1 MIIGNTSL
9 DPRKVTEARLEHVAL
24 SVYRLVVECLIGNTI
39 SQTDII
45 FTDREDAESALR
57 KLDKH
62 CHKGQLADAI
72 ATDTLDND
80 DIDDDEVCK
89 KAGFV

>member
-9 DPRKVTEARLEHVAL
+9 DPRRVTEARIEHVAL
-24 SVYRLVVECLIGNTI
+24 SVYRLIVEILIGNTI
-39 SQTDII
+39 SETYIV
-45 FTDREDAESALR
+45 FTDREDAEAALV

-62 CHKGQLADAI
+62 CHKGQLVDAI
-72 ATDTLDND
+72 ATDTLDDD

-89 KAGFV
+89 KAGFI